1 MRRRAHFLLLRVKSI
16 INARE
21 RIHFTKVISNN
32 AIIVAVRRS
41 LFTLISVATL
51 LAACS
56 AGSAESGIEAHQAKV
71 EAAAQGEDSPVYLA
85 LHNHGSETD
94 QLTGVST
101 DAAEAT
107 RLQNGNE
114 TVDGIPV
121 YANTEFVFIPD
132 GYHVM
137 LIGLTRDLQVGDE
150 IEVVLQFRD
159 HEEITI
165 RVPVGEPTGH
175 EHDH

>member
-1 MRRRAHFLLLRVKSI
+1 MRKHF
-16 INARE
+16 
-21 RIHFTKVISNN
+21 
-32 AIIVAVRRS
+32 
-41 LFTLISVATL
+41 FTLI
-51 LAACS
+51 LAAILLTACGAES
-56 AGSAESGIEAHQAKV
+56 TESGIEAHQAKV

-101 DAAEAT
+101 DAAGAT
-107 RLQNGNE
+107 QLQNGAE
-114 TVDGIPV
+114 AVDVIPV

-137 LIGLTRDLQVGDE
+137 LIGLKQELHVGDE
-150 IEVVLQFRD
+150 IEVVLRFRD
-159 HEEITI
+159 HEDITLT
-165 RVPVGEPTGH
+165 VPVGEASGH